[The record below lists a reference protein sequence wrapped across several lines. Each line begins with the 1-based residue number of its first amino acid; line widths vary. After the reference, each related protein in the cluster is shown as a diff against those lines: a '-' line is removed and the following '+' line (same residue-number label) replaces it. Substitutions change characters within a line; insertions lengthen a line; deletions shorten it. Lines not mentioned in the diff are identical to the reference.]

1 MDQSMCP
8 ICLDDII
15 LAEYKNLVITECGHT
30 FHCSCLMTNI
40 VHNDLICPCCRA
52 EMADLNVDDKSEQSE
67 HFVNG
72 FGNEPF
78 DDETF
83 TGGELYDN
91 YALTSFRMFQQQI
104 AGEPVE
110 IDEEYYDYSDEEDD
124 DYSDEE
130 DDNEEEEP
138 TINQIEEIVEPGSTY
153 VSNKLQE
160 ANVTFDDLVKYM
172 LHINHNVMGLRYK
185 DYKQHSNKME
195 TQIDDILNQY
205 LPEDG
210 VNIVENIVAESKG
223 NSRRN
228 IETL

>member
-1 MDQSMCP
+1 
-8 ICLDDII
+8 
-15 LAEYKNLVITECGHT
+15 
-30 FHCSCLMTNI
+30 MTNI

-72 FGNEPF
+72 FGNEQF

-110 IDEEYYDYSDEEDD
+110 IDEEYNYYTEDEEDD

-130 DDNEEEEP
+130 DDNEEEDPLISRNQDP
-138 TINQIEEIVEPGSTY
+138 TINQIDIEIVEPCSTY